1 MALGIPLMLIA
12 LVFFVV
18 GKIFRKSRRNA
29 FDLYFDWVSSY
40 FILMLFSTIAL
51 WLLAIFVL
59 GVSGLFGFKVNLC
72 TRDEYVL
79 FCYLLGGIVNLK
91 ILHKITKG
99 FSEETDMNRLPKR
112 IWF

>member
-12 LVFFVV
+12 FIFFVV

-29 FDLYFDWVSSY
+29 FDLYFDWISSY
-40 FILMLFSTIAL
+40 FTLMLFSTIAL
-51 WLLAIFVL
+51 WLLALIVLDVFVL
-59 GVSGLFGFKVNLC
+59 FGIKVNLC
-72 TRDEYVL
+72 TSDEYTL

-91 ILHKITKG
+91 ILHIITKG
-99 FSEETDMNRLPKR
+99 FSEETDLDKLPKR